1 MHVCCWAG
9 LGREPAVFVGAQQTV
24 RSYRRCRI
32 NRVEHWRSRERWRRG
47 PAASVIVEFV
57 RRAVRTE
64 NSSGVFV
71 VCWRPTRAG
80 RLWARMF
87 IGLGI
92 VLRGRAKTRRSSAV
106 VTRPMRRRLLETGR
120 DGRVTVGN
128 CFRVGAMLA
137 EVIVDNHRATAAV
150 VAVMPVDGAVVAVM
164 VTAAEAVVGIRV
176 AVGATTGLAT
186 TRTRAT
192 SGDVRTPGSMN

>member
-1 MHVCCWAG
+1 MVRADNAPFAVFVGCARHTGRSVGRGTFESCKPEASCRRNGWQAGGCDARLLLGWVG

-64 NSSGVFV
+64 NSSDVFV
-71 VCWRPTRAG
+71 ACWRPTRAG
-80 RLWARMF
+80 RLSARMC
-87 IGLGI
+87 IGWGI

-106 VTRPMRRRLLETGR
+106 VIRPMRRR
-120 DGRVTVGN
+120 
-128 CFRVGAMLA
+128 
-137 EVIVDNHRATAAV
+137 
-150 VAVMPVDGAVVAVM
+150 
-164 VTAAEAVVGIRV
+164 
-176 AVGATTGLAT
+176 
-186 TRTRAT
+186 
-192 SGDVRTPGSMN
+192 